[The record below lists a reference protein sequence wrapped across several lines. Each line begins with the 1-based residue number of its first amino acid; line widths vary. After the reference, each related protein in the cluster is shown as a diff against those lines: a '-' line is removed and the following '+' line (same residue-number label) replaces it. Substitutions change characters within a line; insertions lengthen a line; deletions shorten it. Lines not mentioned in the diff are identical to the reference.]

1 MQYGRVSA
9 RANFASGTYGRR
21 RRRSSSSNTFVVL
34 ALAIAW
40 SPTIFGNGTH
50 GSHRQ
55 SRPKSGGKV
64 DVGAG
69 MGVGVG
75 FIPPPNNTSAVPD
88 AGNAAPSVTVPSNL
102 QKHEKKLF
110 NLSSTT
116 TA

>member
-1 MQYGRVSA
+1 MKYGRVSA

-50 GSHRQ
+50 GS
-55 SRPKSGGKV
+55 GGKV

-102 QKHEKKLF
+102 QKHEKKIF